1 MKLLLATASAAL
13 LITSAATAQTTSGQS
28 SGYGTTSSAP
38 PAAAT
43 GISAGPGDPYDDA
56 PDQDAMR
63 ERFSDRTFAKI
74 DENGDQM
81 IDRAEWGQFMT
92 QWLAERRE
100 RFDRRFNTADEN
112 GDGMISREEAA
123 RHEPILAHHFDS
135 IDRDVDGRLTS
146 GEIRRAIRM
155 RQHNND

>member
-1 MKLLLATASAAL
+1 AAL
-13 LITSAATAQTTSGQS
+13 LITSAAAAQTT
-28 SGYGTTSSAP
+28 SGYGTTSSAA

-43 GISAGPGDPYDDA
+43 GTSAGPGDPYDDA

-74 DENGDQM
+74 DANGDRM

-100 RFDRRFNTADEN
+100 RFDSRFNAADEN
-112 GDGMISREEAA
+112 GDGLISREEAA

-135 IDRDVDGRLTS
+135 IDRDVDGMLSS
-146 GEIRRAIRM
+146 GEIRRAMRM
-155 RQHNND
+155 RQHRNN